1 MRICLE
7 SFDKGGIDK
16 VKNSMNGTPE
26 TTEQYSS
33 HIPALQTLVAMGWS
47 FMSTEK
53 CLSARGSMQEVL
65 MPNVLIEELSKR
77 RFEYK
82 GNKYQLSSN
91 AIEQIVR
98 ELSVSSLHEGLL
110 SSNERFYNKLCLG
123 TTVTEFIDGKKHSP
137 TISIIDWENLSTNSF
152 IVTEELEV
160 LSSDGTHTRKPDI
173 VCYVNG
179 IPLAIIEAKRPD
191 SGSLN
196 KSIVDEG
203 ISQNIR
209 NQKRD
214 EIPHLFIYSQL
225 LLSIS
230 GTDGR
235 YGTTATP
242 KKFWAKWREEE
253 FEEDHF
259 SKIKNTPLS
268 YPAKATIFANRPLE
282 VREYFESL
290 WSEKQMTTDQDR
302 LIISLLSPK
311 QFLEFIRFYLLFDQR
326 VGKVAARYQQAFGV
340 KSLVKRIKEK
350 KPEGGRE
357 DGVIWHTTGSGKS
370 FTMVFLCKALLLHPD
385 LKNCRIVVV
394 TDRIDLEK
402 QLARTFL
409 TSGAFGSEIAGVKK
423 GEKAKVSSGKDL
435 ANRIG
440 KGNERIIFT
449 IIDKF
454 NTASKL
460 PECRNDSEDI
470 IVIVD
475 EGHRSHGGETHERMK
490 HAIPNASYIAFTGTP
505 LLKGEKTTEK
515 FGPIIHTYT
524 MRRAV
529 EDHTVTPLLY
539 EERRSELNV
548 TEEAID
554 NWFEKITAS
563 LSDRQR
569 NDLKKK
575 WGNKGPLYGSANR
588 IELIAWDIAVH
599 FNENF
604 KKLGQGLKGEVA
616 TDSRLSAIR
625 YKKYLDKTGLVSSA
639 VVISPPDTRKEHYSI
654 DERDVPEVQQWW
666 RENIQGNQHEYE
678 RDVVERFGT
687 DDPPDLLIVVDKLLT
702 GFDEPRNAVLYIDK
716 PLKQHNLIQ
725 AVARV
730 NRLHD
735 AKDYGL
741 LIDYRG
747 ILKELDTAIK
757 KYQDLADRTQQGYD
771 IDDLNGLYRQ
781 VSAEYKRLPVLH
793 DRLWKIFVVVENRK
807 DLEQYRSILIPQ
819 YEKDAEGRNYDVRQ
833 KTREDFYVALTE
845 YGMCLKT
852 ALSSRSFFEDS
863 FFSESLIQ
871 TYKKDLSFFTSLR
884 KIVRQDAHEAVDYS
898 TYERQ
903 ISSLVDKHIVGTGV
917 REPEGTILVDE
928 LGQNKDPEN
937 WTKEKTR
944 NETDVI
950 KSRIERI
957 IEQDLGDDPYAQ
969 QMFSELL
976 RRAIEEADAMF
987 DYPYKQYVLLRD
999 LEEKISNREVDTVPN
1014 VFNDNRYAKAYYGV
1028 FRLVLGEEYFERLD
1042 KKEHDR
1048 IAELVFNIDKVVR
1061 SAVATYSISSQNMEA
1076 EIRKT
1081 LLKLLFE
1088 IVGLDNAKKIIERVI
1103 HITRVGVGKGAL

>member
-1 MRICLE
+1 
-7 SFDKGGIDK
+7 
-16 VKNSMNGTPE
+16 MNETPQ

-33 HIPALQTLVAMGWS
+33 HIPALQTLIATGWT
-47 FMSTEK
+47 FMSAEE
-53 CLSARGSMQEVL
+53 CLSARGSIQEVIL
-65 MPNVLIEELSKR
+65 PKVLIETLSKR
-77 RFEYK
+77 HFEYK
-82 GNKYQLSSN
+82 GKKYQLSTN

-110 SSNERFYNKLCLG
+110 LSNERFYNKLCLG
-123 TTVTEFIDGKKHSP
+123 VTVSEFIEGKKHSP
-137 TISIIDWENLSTNSF
+137 TIPIIDWDDPSTNSF
-152 IVTEELEV
+152 IVTEECEV
-160 LSSDGTHTRKPDI
+160 LSSDGTHSRKPDMI
-173 VCYVNG
+173 CYING
-179 IPLAIIEAKRPD
+179 IPLAVIEAKRLD
-191 SGSLN
+191 SDSPN
-196 KSIVDEG
+196 KSMVDEG

-214 EIPHLFIYSQL
+214 EIPRLFIYSQL
-225 LLSIS
+225 LLSVS

-253 FEEDHF
+253 FEEDLF
-259 SKIKNTPLS
+259 AKIKNTALS
-268 YPAKATIFANRPLE
+268 YGAKAAIFANRPQE

-290 WSEKQMTTDQDR
+290 WSERQMTTEQDR

-311 QFLEFIRFYLLFDQR
+311 RLLEFIRFYILFDQR

-340 KSLVKRIKEK
+340 KSLVRRINER

-385 LKNCRIVVV
+385 LKSCRIVVV

-409 TSGAFGSEIAGVKK
+409 TSGAFGSEIVGLKE

-435 ANRIG
+435 AKRIG
-440 KGNERIIFT
+440 KGSERIIFT

-460 PECRNDSEDI
+460 PECQNDSEDI

-505 LLKGEKTTEK
+505 LLKGEKTTKK
-515 FGPIIHTYT
+515 FGPIIHAYT

-529 EDHTVTPLLY
+529 EDSTVTPLLY
-539 EERRSELNV
+539 EERVPELDVN
-548 TEEAID
+548 EEAID
-554 NWFEKITAS
+554 NWFEKITVG
-563 LSDRQR
+563 LSDEQKS
-569 NDLKKK
+569 DLKKK
-575 WGNKGPLYGSANR
+575 WGSKGPVYGSANR
-588 IELIAWDIAVH
+588 IELIAWDIAIH

-604 KKLGQGLKGEVA
+604 KKLEQGLKGEIA

-625 YKKYLDKTGLVSSA
+625 YKEHLDKTGLVSSA
-639 VVISPPDTRKEHYSI
+639 VVISPPDTRKEHYSV
-654 DERDVPEVQQWW
+654 DERHVPEVQRWW
-666 RENIQGNQHEYE
+666 RENIQGNQHDYE

-687 DDPPDLLIVVDKLLT
+687 DGPPDLLIVVDKLLT

-716 PLKQHNLIQ
+716 PLKRHNLIQ

-735 AKDYGL
+735 AKDHGL

-757 KYQDLADRTQQGYD
+757 EYQKLADRTQQGYD

-793 DRLWKIFVVVENRK
+793 DRLWTIFATVENRK
-807 DLEQYRSILIPQ
+807 DLQQYRRILLPR
-819 YEKDAEGRNYDVRQ
+819 YEKDAEGGSYDVSQ
-833 KTREDFYVALTE
+833 KTREDFYGALTE

-852 ALSSRSFFEDS
+852 ALSTRSFFEDS
-863 FFSESLIQ
+863 FFSEALIQ
-871 TYKKDLSFFTSLR
+871 TYKNDLRFFTSLR
-884 KIVRQDAHEAVDYS
+884 KIARQDSQEAVDYS
-898 TYERQ
+898 AYERQ
-903 ISSLVDKHIVGTGV
+903 VHNLVDKNIVGTRV
-917 REPEGTILVDE
+917 QEPEGTILVDK
-928 LGQNKDPEN
+928 LGENEDPEN
-937 WTKEKTR
+937 WTEEKTR
-944 NETDVI
+944 NETDII
-950 KSRIERI
+950 KSRIERT
-957 IEQDLGDDPYAQ
+957 IEQDLGDDLYAQ
-969 QMFSELL
+969 KVLSELL
-976 RRAIEEADAMF
+976 RRAIEEAEAMF
-987 DYPYKQYVLLRD
+987 DYPYKQYVLFRNLENKVKNRD
-999 LEEKISNREVDTVPN
+999 VDTVPN
-1014 VFNDNRYAKAYYGV
+1014 LFNDNRYAGAYYGI
-1028 FRLVLGEEYFERLD
+1028 FRLVLGEEYFD
-1042 KKEHDR
+1042 KLNKREHDGIIR
-1048 IAELVFNIDKVVR
+1048 LVFNIDEVVMN
-1061 SAVATYSISSQNMEA
+1061 AVAAYSISPQNIEA

-1081 LLKLLFE
+1081 LLQLLFE

-1103 HITRVGVGKGAL
+1103 HITRIGISKGAL